1 MSMANEAGMDPQAI
15 QAKMAGM
22 AQDLTSHG
30 QNLMSGMNE
39 LSSEWMN
46 FCQRRMHAYMEQM
59 RALSE
64 VRDVSTLMDLNTR
77 FAREMASE
85 YADEAKKLMEIGQ
98 NKLMPKN
105 SPSL

>member
-1 MSMANEAGMDPQAI
+1 MSMANEAGMDPQAA

-22 AQDLTSHG
+22 AQDLANHG

-46 FCQRRMHAYMEQM
+46 FCQKRMQAYTEQM

-64 VRDVSTLMDLNTR
+64 VRDVSTLMELNTK

-85 YADEAKKLMEIGQ
+85 YADEAKKLMDIGK

-105 SPSL
+105 SSAL